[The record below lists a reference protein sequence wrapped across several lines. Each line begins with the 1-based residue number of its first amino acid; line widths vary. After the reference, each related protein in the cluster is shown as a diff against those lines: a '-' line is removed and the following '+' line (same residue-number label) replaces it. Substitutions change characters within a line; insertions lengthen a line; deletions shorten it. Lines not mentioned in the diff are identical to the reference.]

1 MSNWIWKGCRTPME
15 AKMGGGPGR
24 TLVASDSPE
33 AEDCP
38 VQGERASRASFALLP
53 DLRAVKPRGRDQ
65 HVGLQ
70 SR

>member
-1 MSNWIWKGCRTPME
+1 
-15 AKMGGGPGR
+15 MGGGPGR